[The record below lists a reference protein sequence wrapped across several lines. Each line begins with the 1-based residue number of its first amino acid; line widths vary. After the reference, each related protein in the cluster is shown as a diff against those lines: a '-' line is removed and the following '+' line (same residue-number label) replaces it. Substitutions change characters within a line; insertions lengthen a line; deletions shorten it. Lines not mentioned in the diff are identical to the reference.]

1 MILYGNLQIV
11 EFWSNNDFYLSG
23 KLTIFVEYRQK
34 PINFDFVV
42 DLFTK
47 IAFKVTLFTKFQF

>member
-1 MILYGNLQIV
+1 MEICKMS
-11 EFWSNNDFYLSG
+11 SNNDFDLSG
-23 KLTIFVEYRQK
+23 KLKIFVEYRLK
-34 PINFDFVV
+34 SINFDFVV